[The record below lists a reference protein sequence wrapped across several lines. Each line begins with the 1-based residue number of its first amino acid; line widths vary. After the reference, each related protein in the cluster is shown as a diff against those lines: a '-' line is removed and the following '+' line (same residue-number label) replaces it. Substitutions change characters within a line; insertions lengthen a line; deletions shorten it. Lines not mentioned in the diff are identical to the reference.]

1 MLKAN
6 TYNLTGQSTGQVDL
20 PEALF
25 GLKPRAHHLWRSVTT
40 HLSNQRLGTVKT
52 KRKGEVSGGGKKPF
66 KQKGTGNARQGSIR
80 AVQFVGGGIAHGP
93 KPRDY
98 SLELPK
104 KMRQQALAESL
115 SDKAIRGKIM
125 VVENIKFE
133 VPKTK
138 QAFGLLKGLG
148 VDNQKCLIVLDQSNT
163 ATTKSFQNLPKA
175 TVLLGENLNTY
186 EVLNHDVIV
195 LTQNTLKKLVEFKEK
210 RSSFKNKKEK
220 AQ

>member
-6 TYNLTGQSTGQVDL
+6 TYNLTGQATGQVDL
-20 PEALF
+20 PETLF
-25 GLKPRAHHLWRSVTT
+25 GLKVRPHHLWRSVTT

-52 KRKGEVSGGGKKPF
+52 KSKGEVSGGGKKPF

-115 SDKAIRGKIM
+115 SDKAKRGKIM
-125 VVENIKFE
+125 VIENLKFDA
-133 VPKTK
+133 PKTK
-138 QAFGLLKGLG
+138 QAVSLLKSLGL
-148 VDNQKCLIVLDQSNT
+148 DNQKCLIIIEKSKPTVL
-163 ATTKSFQNLPKA
+163 KSFRNLPKVM
-175 TVLLGENLNTY
+175 VLSRENLNTY
-186 EVLNHDVIV
+186 QVLNHEVVV
-195 LTQNTLKKLVEFKEK
+195 LTQSTLKQLVESKL
-210 RSSFKNKKEK
+210 SFAGKEK
-220 AQ
+220 AS

>member
-1 MLKAN
+1 MSKAN
-6 TYNLTGQSTGQVDL
+6 VYNVTGQSTGQMDL
-20 PEALF
+20 PEAVF
-25 GLKPRAHHLWRSVTT
+25 GLKPRAHHIWRSVTT

-115 SDKAIRGKIM
+115 SDKAQRGKIL
-125 VVENIKFE
+125 VIEVLKFDA
-133 VPKTK
+133 PKTK
-138 QAFGLLKGLG
+138 QAVSLLKSLG
-148 VDNQKCLIVLDQSNT
+148 VEGQKCLIVIDQVNAAT
-163 ATTKSFQNLPKA
+163 AKSFRNLPRA
-175 TVLLGENLNTY
+175 TVLSRSNLNTY
-186 EVLNHDVIV
+186 EVMNHDVVV
-195 LTQNTLKKLVEFKEK
+195 LTQSTLKQLAEAKAK
-210 RSSFKNKKEK
+210 RSSRKEK
-220 AQ
+220 VS

>member
-1 MLKAN
+1 MSKAN
-6 TYNLTGQSTGQVDL
+6 VYSQTGQSTGQVDL
-20 PEALF
+20 PETVF

-104 KMRQQALAESL
+104 KMRRQALAESL
-115 SDKAIRGKIM
+115 SDKAQKGKIM
-125 VVENIKFE
+125 VIESLKFE
-133 VPKTK
+133 TPKTK
-138 QAFGLLKGLG
+138 QAVALLTTLGLRDK
-148 VDNQKCLIVLDQSNT
+148 KCLIVTDHHHE
-163 ATTKSFQNLPKA
+163 ATLKSFRNLPQTKVLSKA
-175 TVLLGENLNTY
+175 NLNTY
-186 EVLNHDVIV
+186 EVLNHDVVV
-195 LTQNTLKKLVEFKEK
+195 LTQGTLKGLAEGTN
-210 RSSFKNKKEK
+210 S
-220 AQ
+220 

>member
-6 TYNLTGQSTGQVDL
+6 VYNLRGQSTGEIDL
-20 PEALF
+20 PDTLF
-25 GLKPRAHHLWRSVTT
+25 GIKPRVHHLWRSVTT

-104 KMRQQALAESL
+104 KMRQQALSESL
-115 SDKAIRGKIM
+115 SDKALRGKI
-125 VVENIKFE
+125 VVIEGLKFDA
-133 VPKTK
+133 PKTK
-138 QAFGLLKGLG
+138 KEVSLL
-148 VDNQKCLIVLDQSNT
+148 
-163 ATTKSFQNLPKA
+163 
-175 TVLLGENLNTY
+175 
-186 EVLNHDVIV
+186 
-195 LTQNTLKKLVEFKEK
+195 
-210 RSSFKNKKEK
+210 
-220 AQ
+220 

>member
-1 MLKAN
+1 MSKAN
-6 TYNLTGQSTGQVDL
+6 LYNLSGQSTGQVEL
-20 PEALF
+20 PEILF

-98 SLELPK
+98 SLGLPK

-115 SDKAIRGKIM
+115 SDKANQGKIILI
-125 VVENIKFE
+125 EALKFDA
-133 VPKTK
+133 PKTK
-138 QAFGLLKGLG
+138 QAVALLKSLGLTG
-148 VDNQKCLIVLDQSNT
+148 QKCLIVLDKVNP
-163 ATTKSFQNLPKA
+163 AVAKSFRNLPKA
-175 TVLLGENLNTY
+175 TLMAQGNLNTY
-186 EVLNHDVIV
+186 EVINHDVVV
-195 LTQNTLKKLVEFKEK
+195 LTQDTLKQMVDMKTNASKHKEK
-210 RSSFKNKKEK
+210 VS
-220 AQ
+220 